1 MYICNVQLFCMNVVN
16 ATTLRDNLKDTLD
29 EVKKKDYLLVAK
41 RGEIISAIVD
51 IDYFE
56 DLLAAT
62 SPKYI
67 ESIKRARE
75 DIKKGRVYTLE
86 EVFGE
91 I

>member
-1 MYICNVQLFCMNVVN
+1 MNIVN
-16 ATTLRDNLKDTLD
+16 ATVLRNNLADTLK

-41 RGEIISAIVD
+41 RGDITSAIVD

-75 DIKKGRVYTLE
+75 DIKKGRVKTFE

-91 I
+91 V